1 MTLFQQRIQFL
12 KFTNSFEQQESAI
25 DISAVSTAVE
35 ELEVHCKVAQLSII
49 LFFFFLL
56 SF

>member
-12 KFTNSFEQQESAI
+12 KFMNSLEEQESAI
-25 DISAVSTAVE
+25 DISAVSTAVQ

-49 LFFFFLL
+49 LFCFLL